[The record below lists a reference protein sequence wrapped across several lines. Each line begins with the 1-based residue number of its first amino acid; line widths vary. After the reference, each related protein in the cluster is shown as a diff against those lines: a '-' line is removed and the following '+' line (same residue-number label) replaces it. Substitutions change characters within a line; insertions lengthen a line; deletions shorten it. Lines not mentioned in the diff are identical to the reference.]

1 MHACVRRVVRVE
13 AVRRGWLITPVGGYV
28 AVPTYRSY
36 GYISI
41 VSISVTNLESDAL
54 RPNSALVQAMQHVL
68 AVAALAWNAAMHR
81 AFCEFAS
88 QYASYYYYYYYY
100 ASQGH
105 TVLEVGGMDI
115 NGSPRTI

>member
-1 MHACVRRVVRVE
+1 MYFTAF
-13 AVRRGWLITPVGGYV
+13 T
-28 AVPTYRSY
+28 
-36 GYISI
+36 
-41 VSISVTNLESDAL
+41 
-54 RPNSALVQAMQHVL
+54 QAMQHVL

-88 QYASYYYYYYYY
+88 QYAS
-100 ASQGH
+100 QGH